1 MGCRGVLPEDPV
13 IKSLHAIVH
22 LEADMLVKHLL
33 ATLFAT
39 GTRSAHKNQGVACGD
54 HHDHEETST
63 QSL

>member
-13 IKSLHAIVH
+13 IKSLYAIVH

-33 ATLFAT
+33 ATFFAT

-54 HHDHEETST
+54 HHEETST